1 METNFLGQLEFFK
14 KLDEYIGI
22 RVHEKILATETSDPY
37 ESSATDKICAALSN
51 AQGSFKP
58 VPSNRSHSYMQTC
71 YADLKAI
78 WDMIRIPLKENELSV
93 TQFTKTGAD
102 SSTLLIT
109 RLRHTSGQWIET
121 RSRLK
126 IIKDDPD
133 SYASIEAFYKKQS
146 LVSLLGVAI
155 ENDKHDDDGETIMK
169 GLRNT
174 QDKGVDINKDYD
186 PSEESFE
193 SITKE
198 QADEL
203 RYELSGWKD
212 IAKDMLNR
220 LKVETVED
228 IPKSKY
234 MWALTK
240 IREIKQLR
248 KGLRKED

>member
-1 METNFLGQLEFFK
+1 MEDFLGQLEFFK
-14 KLDEYIGI
+14 KLDEYIGT
-22 RVHEKILATETSDPY
+22 RVKEKILAIETSDPY
-37 ESSATDKICAALSN
+37 ESCNTDQICNALSN

-58 VPSNRSHSYMQTC
+58 VMANRSHSYMQSC
-71 YADLKAI
+71 YADIKAI
-78 WDMIRIPLKENELSV
+78 WDILRTPLKENGLSV
-93 TQFTKTGAD
+93 TQFIKTGPE
-102 SSTLLIT
+102 STTILIT
-109 RLRHTSGQWIET
+109 RLRHVSGQWLET

-126 IIKDDPD
+126 IAKDDPD
-133 SYASIEAFYKKQS
+133 SYASIEAFYKRQS
-146 LVSLLGVAI
+146 LVSLLCIAI
-155 ENDKHDDDGETIMK
+155 ENDKHDDDGETVMK

-174 QDKGVDINKDYD
+174 QDKGVDINKAYD
-186 PSEESFE
+186 PSEESFD

-203 RYELSGWKD
+203 RYELNGWKD

-220 LKVETVED
+220 LKVDTVED

-248 KGLRKED
+248 KGLKDE